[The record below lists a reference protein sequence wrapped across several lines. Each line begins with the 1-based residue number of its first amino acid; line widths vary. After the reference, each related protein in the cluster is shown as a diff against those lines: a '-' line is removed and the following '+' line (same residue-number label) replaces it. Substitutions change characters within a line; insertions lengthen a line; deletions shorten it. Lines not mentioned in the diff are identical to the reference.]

1 MTYTYLCF
9 FFFFFNDTATT
20 EIYTLSLHDA
30 LPISRAS
37 GGAPGGPRDRAPARV
52 PRDRRPRNPGR
63 RPRPRCPPR
72 LPRALRSPAPPGRAR
87 ARPPRAG
94 YGRCCRCRP
103 AGFVSCSVPRSW
115 SKPTRGPAQLTEL
128 QRAFADQAG
137 RPLRAIN
144 DGRRRRVSQ
153 NAPVQH
159 EQGPRLDRR
168 REILCDGFRTRRRR
182 TPGQVSRSGRHR
194 LPQRPHQTGHPAMRC
209 PAHGDPAFRAPQHVR
224 QPAAPSREYQ
234 RERPGPEGAR
244 QRARGLTEREA
255 LRLRHVAVGDQQQDR
270 LVGPPALQAC
280 HRLDVRAPRPRT
292 QAIHRFRRIGDQPAL
307 MEMRHHPRKGG
318 RHFLVR
324 PEGNAAHRSSRASAS
339 ATRKSSAV
347 VTLRLYAES
356 GTTSTGK
363 PARSHSSASS
373 VGAASPF
380 ASPAYARSI
389 IARGKPCGVCAR
401 QRRFRG
407 TVFVIRSCSTSLT
420 VSETGIAA
428 TAPTPRRALAITPSI
443 VSRVTNGR
451 AASWTSTT
459 VACGG
464 SAPRPA
470 PTDWARVAPP
480 ATSANPSPPS
490 LPSHSGG
497 RASDPAGPTPNTCP
511 PSRGGLDGRNPTSR
525 NRTARKGPEAC

>member
-1 MTYTYLCF
+1 
-9 FFFFFNDTATT
+9 
-20 EIYTLSLHDA
+20 
-30 LPISRAS
+30 
-37 GGAPGGPRDRAPARV
+37 
-52 PRDRRPRNPGR
+52 
-63 RPRPRCPPR
+63 
-72 LPRALRSPAPPGRAR
+72 
-87 ARPPRAG
+87 
-94 YGRCCRCRP
+94 
-103 AGFVSCSVPRSW
+103 
-115 SKPTRGPAQLTEL
+115 
-128 QRAFADQAG
+128 
-137 RPLRAIN
+137 
-144 DGRRRRVSQ
+144 
-153 NAPVQH
+153 
-159 EQGPRLDRR
+159 
-168 REILCDGFRTRRRR
+168 
-182 TPGQVSRSGRHR
+182 
-194 LPQRPHQTGHPAMRC
+194 
-209 PAHGDPAFRAPQHVR
+209 
-224 QPAAPSREYQ
+224 
-234 RERPGPEGAR
+234 
-244 QRARGLTEREA
+244 
-255 LRLRHVAVGDQQQDR
+255 
-270 LVGPPALQAC
+270 
-280 HRLDVRAPRPRT
+280 
-292 QAIHRFRRIGDQPAL
+292 

-324 PEGNAAHRSSRASAS
+324 PEGNAARRSSRANAS

-373 VGAASPF
+373 VDAASPF

-389 IARGKPCGVCAR
+389 IARGNPCGVCAR

-470 PTDWARVAPP
+470 RTDWARVAPP
-480 ATSANPSPPS
+480 ATSANRSPTS

-497 RASDPAGPTPNTCP
+497 RASNPAGTTTITCP
-511 PSRGGLDGRNPTSR
+511 TSGWDVNGRNARSSIGTPRMGR
-525 NRTARKGPEAC
+525 NCFGSPGPARTPAPAATTTTPASGRESPGELTDAVHADQIEPGQAHPRAGGQEHAAEPLARRFAETPLHGRHGADLAAQADLDKERAGPFQHRGHGGAGDTRGASGQERRGRVRHGLETGARHFEHANLVHGAEAVLHSAQDPVIQRALALEVEDRVHDVLERLGARDAAALRHVPDEQHRGPRLLREAHQPGRALPPRTAAAG

>member
-1 MTYTYLCF
+1 M
-9 FFFFFNDTATT
+9 
-20 EIYTLSLHDA
+20 
-30 LPISRAS
+30 
-37 GGAPGGPRDRAPARV
+37 
-52 PRDRRPRNPGR
+52 RR
-63 RPRPRCPPR
+63 
-72 LPRALRSPAPPGRAR
+72 
-87 ARPPRAG
+87 
-94 YGRCCRCRP
+94 
-103 AGFVSCSVPRSW
+103 
-115 SKPTRGPAQLTEL
+115 
-128 QRAFADQAG
+128 
-137 RPLRAIN
+137 
-144 DGRRRRVSQ
+144 
-153 NAPVQH
+153 
-159 EQGPRLDRR
+159 
-168 REILCDGFRTRRRR
+168 
-182 TPGQVSRSGRHR
+182 
-194 LPQRPHQTGHPAMRC
+194 

-224 QPAAPSREYQ
+224 QPAAPAREYE

-244 QRARGLTEREA
+244 QRARGLAEREA
-255 LRLRHVAVGDQQQDR
+255 LRFRHVAVGDQQQER

-307 MEMRHHPRKGG
+307 AEMRHHPRKGG

-324 PEGNAAHRSSRASAS
+324 PEGNAAHRSSRANAS

-389 IARGKPCGVCAR
+389 IARGNPCGVCAR

-428 TAPTPRRALAITPSI
+428 TAPTPRRALAITPSM
-443 VSRVTNGR
+443 VSRVTKGR

-459 VACGG
+459 AACGG

-470 PTDWARVAPP
+470 RTDWARVAPP
-480 ATSANPSPPS
+480 ATSASRSPTS
-490 LPSHSGG
+490 LASHSGG
-497 RASDPAGPTPNTCP
+497 RASNPAGTTTITCP
-511 PSRGGLDGRNPTSR
+511 TSGWDVNGRRARNSIGTPRIGRNCFGSPGPA
-525 NRTARKGPEAC
+525 RTPAPAATTTTPVSGRESPGELTDPFHPNAAAARRARLAVSHGLPRTRGALPAAKSCRSACTPS